1 MTISL
6 KRLKSFFVRGLRSGD
21 LKGKTSGLIQDCSAE
36 ASDWPLFKA
45 WGRSC
50 CWCCCSCWCCCWC
63 CCCCWCFV
71 LSLQFNSRQLDS
83 RQAAEEFCPLQH
95 RPKIF
100 CILMFFQ
107 RKKWIYALVTS
118 FRWWYERN
126 NLLQICS
133 RFLPSWTFAE
143 DFILDFLNTFVTYV

>member
-6 KRLKSFFVRGLRSGD
+6 KRLKIFFVRGLRSGD

-100 CILMFFQ
+100 CILIFFQ

-118 FRWWYERN
+118 FRWWDERN

-133 RFLPSWTFAE
+133 KYVQDFCQVELLPKTLF
-143 DFILDFLNTFVTYV
+143 